1 MYIGN
6 IITSD
11 IDNAIPD
18 YVNVVNNK
26 DDIIN
31 NLPTLSVGWFKTK
44 EMFGLPNLDVQ
55 NKIIDK
61 NIYWTF
67 SKYEKKDI
75 YTEDL
80 NKFYKEIINQLKI
93 KVNYNFISLVNC
105 KYKNIKKLIKY
116 IDNNEDKII
125 YVYNYRMVYI
135 YNKNNVYGISLDE
148 VEFIGL
154 NKEKIL
160 KRLYKN
166 VNHNFRCTDSEI
178 MIMNNDLINDLKE
191 NIMLIPYIYCV
202 GA

>member
-1 MYIGN
+1 MFIGN

-80 NKFYKEIINQLKI
+80 NKFYKEIINQLKT
-93 KVNYNFISLVNC
+93 KVKYNFISLVNC

-116 IDNNEDKII
+116 IDNNDDKII

-191 NIMLIPYIYCV
+191 NIMLIPYIYC
-202 GA
+202 GE